1 MKPWNVPPPPKPVGL
16 SPWQQHWLSVAK
28 NNPQL
33 ITNRQRNAKAN
44 QEWLKKAKAKPPI
57 YPF

>member
-1 MKPWNVPPPPKPVGL
+1 MKPWNTPPLPKSDKPT
-16 SPWQQHWLSVAK
+16 PWMEHWYRIARE
-28 NNPQL
+28 NPQL

-44 QEWLKKAKAKPPI
+44 EEWLKKKAKEPPT